1 MNAIMVW
8 DQNEKGIKNASGGF
22 QKTKRYIAT
31 QEAGCTYASEL
42 QLAFCVL

>member
-1 MNAIMVW
+1 MKRVLKMLPEV
-8 DQNEKGIKNASGGF
+8 F
-22 QKTKRYIAT
+22 KRYIAT